1 MSFSRIKIDRRS
13 FIRTAAPFALAVPG
27 LVRGRSVLVRH
38 NGEDFTAVRQRLL
51 AMVNRERR
59 EHRLSQL
66 ELDNFA
72 SSVAVDHARDMV
84 EGLFLSHWGRDGQ
97 KPYHRYSFA
106 GGSEAIQE
114 NGASYDDVST
124 LNLFEIEESAAQ
136 LHKAMIDE
144 KPPNDGHRQ
153 TILFPYHTHVGFGVA
168 VVPDHI
174 RLVELYLS
182 RYVEVPRMRRNA
194 LPGTRLTFTGKLLN
208 PKHSIEGIHVYYEP
222 LPKPPSLEWLRKLR
236 SYGLPETHQELWPRL
251 SYPDVYED
259 GSKGTI
265 EINPRGDFR
274 TPLTLFTRPGIN
286 TVVVWIQRGKNEE
299 PFPVTQVCIRCE

>member
-1 MSFSRIKIDRRS
+1 M
-13 FIRTAAPFALAVPG
+13 
-27 LVRGRSVLVRH
+27 
-38 NGEDFTAVRQRLL
+38 

-72 SSVAVDHARDMV
+72 STVAVDHARDMV

-97 KPYHRYSFA
+97 KPYHRYSLA
-106 GGSEAIQE
+106 GGSDAIQE
-114 NGASYDDVST
+114 NAASYDDVST
-124 LNLFEIEESAAQ
+124 YTLDEIEESAAQ

-144 KPPNDGHRQ
+144 KPPNDGHRR
-153 TILFPYHTHVGFGVA
+153 TILYPYHTHVGFGVA

-174 RLVELYLS
+174 RIVELYIS
-182 RYVEVPRMRRNA
+182 KYVEVPQMRRNA
-194 LPGTRLTFTGKLLN
+194 VPGTRLTFTGKLLN

-236 SYGLPETHQELWPRL
+236 SYGLPEAHEELWPRL

-259 GSKGTI
+259 GTKGTI
-265 EINPRGDFR
+265 EISSRGDFR
-274 TPLTLFTRPGIN
+274 APVTLFKKPGIN
-286 TVVVWIQRGKNEE
+286 TIVVWIRSAKNTE

>member
-1 MSFSRIKIDRRS
+1 MDRRS
-13 FIRTAAPFALAVPG
+13 FIKTATPFVLAVPG
-27 LVRGRSVLVRH
+27 LVRGRSFLVR
-38 NGEDFTAVRQRLL
+38 GTGQDLTPVRQRLL

-72 SSVAVDHARDMV
+72 STVAVDHARDMV
-84 EGLFLSHWGRDGQ
+84 EGLFLSHWGRDGE

-106 GGSEAIQE
+106 GGSDAIQE
-114 NGASYDDVST
+114 NAASYDDVST
-124 LNLFEIEESAAQ
+124 LTLDEIEESAAQ

-153 TILFPYHTHVGFGVA
+153 TILYPYHTHVGFGIA

-174 RLVELYLS
+174 RIVELYLS

-194 LPGTRLTFTGKLLN
+194 APGTRLFFSGKLLN
-208 PKHSIEGIHVYYEP
+208 PKHSVEGIHVYYEP

-236 SYGLPETHQELWPRL
+236 SYGLPETHEELWPRL
-251 SYPDVYED
+251 SYGDVYKD
-259 GSKGTI
+259 GTKGTI
-265 EINPRGDFR
+265 EISSRGEFR
-274 TPLTLFTRPGIN
+274 TLVTLFKKPGIN
-286 TVVVWIQRGKNEE
+286 TIVVWTKRAENEE